1 MCLCEVYIFFYS
13 RYGDHR
19 VLHVLTHSFPTR
31 PSSDLLESAGD
42 GLCLLQQLQGPIA
55 PPSGANP
62 DFAVFIIADQV
73 LQHAP
78 RLHVGGEGFDFLG
91 LHLRSEE
98 HTSELQSLM
107 RISYAVFC
115 LTKKKLITK

>member
-1 MCLCEVYIFFYS
+1 MSS
-13 RYGDHR
+13 RCAFSASEISSAL
-19 VLHVLTHSFPTR
+19 VLAADFNGN
-31 PSSDLLESAGD
+31 LESAGD

-78 RLHVGGEGFDFLG
+78 RLNVGGEGFDFPWASPSA
-91 LHLRSEE
+91 R
-98 HTSELQSLM
+98 
-107 RISYAVFC
+107 
-115 LTKKKLITK
+115 